1 MLTIEIIKTEIEHI
15 AKEYNMKKV
24 YVFGSYAKG
33 LEKEDSDVDL
43 LVEKPPNMSL
53 ISMSS
58 FLSKAREALGISVD
72 VISTKYPNKDFLK
85 GIWDDK
91 VLIYEE

>member
-1 MLTIEIIKTEIEHI
+1 MLTIEIIKNEIEPI
-15 AKEYNMKKV
+15 AREYNMKKV

-33 LEKEDSDVDL
+33 LERDDSDVDL
-43 LVEKPPNMSL
+43 LVEKPLGMSL

-58 FLSKAREALGISVD
+58 FLSKVTEALGISVD

-85 GIWDDK
+85 RIWDDK